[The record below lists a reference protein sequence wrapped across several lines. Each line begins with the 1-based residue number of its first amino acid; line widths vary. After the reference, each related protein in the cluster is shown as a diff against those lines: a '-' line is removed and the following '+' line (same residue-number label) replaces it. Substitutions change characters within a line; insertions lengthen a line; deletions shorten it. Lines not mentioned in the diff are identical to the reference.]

1 MLHMEE
7 PGRNRLFLNQYT
19 CLLTAVTH
27 GRARKKQIIPKPIHI
42 STYSSYTW
50 KSQEETT
57 SVTHGRARKEQI
69 IPKPIHMSTYSSY
82 TWKSQEE
89 TYYS

>member
-1 MLHMEE
+1 MEE

-19 CLLTAVTH
+19 CLLTGVTH
-27 GRARKKQIIPKPIHI
+27 GRARKKHIIPKPIHI

-50 KSQEETT
+50 KGQEETT

>member
-1 MLHMEE
+1 MEE

-19 CLLTAVTH
+19 CLLTGVTH
-27 GRARKKQIIPKPIHI
+27 GRARKK
-42 STYSSYTW
+42 
-50 KSQEETT
+50 
-57 SVTHGRARKEQI
+57 QI

>member
-1 MLHMEE
+1 MEEPGRNRLFLNQYTFLLTAVTHGRARKKLQVLHMEE

-27 GRARKKQIIPKPIHI
+27 GRARKKN
-42 STYSSYTW
+42 
-50 KSQEETT
+50 
-57 SVTHGRARKEQI
+57 I